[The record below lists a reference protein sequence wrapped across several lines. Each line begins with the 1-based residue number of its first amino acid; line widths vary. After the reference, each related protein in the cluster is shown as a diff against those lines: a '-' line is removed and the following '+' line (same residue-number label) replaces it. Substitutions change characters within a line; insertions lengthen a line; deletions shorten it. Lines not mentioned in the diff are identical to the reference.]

1 MTERRNDTLHGL
13 EPDNLMAFLALLGLL
28 RALDCARPDWHS
40 RAAWSVDAPPLRPVL
55 HIPTGAEQ
63 SEICAA
69 AAEGAR
75 TLLAAVD
82 LGDRKDVKL
91 TAGEARIVLRQA
103 SETASYGPAARF
115 AADLLIA
122 LGSDCGREDGEE
134 ASSSQLCFPAGGGRT
149 NFIRSL
155 RAIIAAEAPTQRGGS
170 SRNLGTADQAIERA
184 LFQNWERQDR
194 PPGLRWDP
202 AEARLHAHQWTAP
215 TKEEPTTEHGAN
227 RLALIGL
234 SCFPVLPSSS
244 TRQSQTPL
252 PGGKNVNGTFSV
264 SWPIWRCPMTL
275 PAIRALMVSIAR
287 LGRAAHDDL
296 EVFAVMRSQRMP
308 LDRYISFT
316 RASPE
321 PAPA

>member
-1 MTERRNDTLHGL
+1 MTERRSHTFHGL

-40 RAAWSVDAPPLRPVL
+40 RASWSVDAPPLRPLLQVPDG
-55 HIPTGAEQ
+55 ISQE
-63 SEICAA
+63 EICFAA
-69 AAEGAR
+69 TEGAR
-75 TLLAAVD
+75 TLLSAVD
-82 LGDRKDVKL
+82 LSDRKDVKL
-91 TAGEARIVLRQA
+91 TARKARTVLREA
-103 SETASYGPAARF
+103 SQTALSGSAARF
-115 AADLLIA
+115 AADLLTA
-122 LGSDCGREDGEE
+122 LGSDAGREDGEE
-134 ASSSQLCFPAGGGRT
+134 ASTSPLCFPSVART
-149 NFIRSL
+149 NFITSIRD
-155 RAIIAAEAPTQRGGS
+155 IVAAEAPTQRSGS
-170 SRNLGTADQAIERA
+170 SRNLGTAEQAIERA
-184 LFQNWERQDR
+184 LFQSWERQDR

-215 TKEEPTTEHGAN
+215 TEEKPTTEHGAN

-244 TRQSQTPL
+244 NRQAQTPL
-252 PGGKNVNGTFSV
+252 PGGKNVSGTFSV

-296 EVFAVMRSQRMP
+296 EVFAVMRSERVS

-321 PAPA
+321 TAPA

>member
-1 MTERRNDTLHGL
+1 MTQWRNHTLHGL

-40 RAAWSVDAPPLRPVL
+40 RASWSVDSPPLRPIFQVPDG
-55 HIPTGAEQ
+55 IAQEQ
-63 SEICAA
+63 ICAA

-91 TAGEARIVLRQA
+91 TAAEARTVLRQA
-103 SETASYGPAARF
+103 SETASSGLAARF
-115 AADLLIA
+115 AADLLTA
-122 LGSDCGREDGEE
+122 FGNDGGREDGEE

-155 RAIIAAEAPTQRGGS
+155 RAIIAAEAPTKRGGS
-170 SRNLGTADQAIERA
+170 SRNLGTAEKAIERA
-184 LFQNWERQDR
+184 LFRSWDRQDR

-215 TKEEPTTEHGAN
+215 TEEKPTTEHGAN

-244 TRQSQTPL
+244 NRQAQTPV
-252 PGGKNVNGTFSV
+252 PGTKNLNGTFSV
-264 SWPIWRCPMTL
+264 FWPIWRWPMTL
-275 PAIRALMVSIAR
+275 PAIRALMVSVAR
-287 LGRAAHDDL
+287 LAPAAREDL
-296 EVFAVMRSQRMP
+296 GVFAVMCSERVS
-308 LDRYISFT
+308 LDRYISFM